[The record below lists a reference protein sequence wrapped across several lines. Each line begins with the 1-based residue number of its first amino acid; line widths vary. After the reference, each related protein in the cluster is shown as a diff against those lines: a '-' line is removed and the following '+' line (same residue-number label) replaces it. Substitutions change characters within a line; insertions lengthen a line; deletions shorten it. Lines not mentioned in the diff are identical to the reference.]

1 MTNSVNLD
9 SYFPDVIV
17 DPNGESVCDINAGLY
32 NLFKQYN
39 DYEHNFSEVERYL
52 IREYEE
58 NYPDLVA
65 LYSAFGSQKY
75 WWWFLLLNKLADG
88 FEDLKTNHIYSINSP
103 TQVNSFINASNNEII
118 TEEKSRIGTVIELN

>member
-103 TQVNSFINASNNEII
+103 TQVNSFINASNNEM
-118 TEEKSRIGTVIELN
+118 LF

>member
-17 DPNGESVCDINAGLY
+17 DPNGESVCDMNAGLY

-39 DYEHNFSEVERYL
+39 DYEYKLVEVERYL
-52 IREYEE
+52 VREYEE
-58 NYPDLVA
+58 DYPDLIA
-65 LYSAFGSQKY
+65 LYSALGSQKY
-75 WWWFLLLNKLADG
+75 WWWLLLLNRLDDG
-88 FEDLKTNHIYSINSP
+88 FTDLKTNCIYSINS
-103 TQVNSFINASNNEII
+103 QEQINNFINTSNNEII